1 MTPSNHLITRICLT
15 WTLILVTMLP
25 TSIVQSKDAETEKDD
40 KDLAIGVIGSIEG
53 DSITVQSPESK
64 DSKNSR
70 TLRLTKDSKIQYV
83 GFKGSGQTADS
94 PKVGYGVKAGVA
106 QGDIIK
112 GMILTPPIPALK
124 QIPDK
129 QKLTAE
135 QLFKATDQNQN
146 GQVDYVEYS
155 NWIFQS
161 YKHLPDRWG
170 AKLDH
175 NHDDILDL
183 PEFTD
188 SLAELPWWRTTRKT
202 AAEWVSE
209 ADKDKSGELNMEETK
224 SVTGSAHGKFEQ
236 LFTKLDNDKS
246 GGISVS
252 ELQPF
257 LDSALR
263 GKKRDRQE

>member
-1 MTPSNHLITRICLT
+1 MTTPTNLITRICLA
-15 WTLILVTMLP
+15 WTLTLATMLP
-25 TSIVQSKDAETEKDD
+25 TSFVQAKDADLEKDD

-53 DSITVQSPESK
+53 DIITVRSPENK
-64 DSKNSR
+64 DNLNSR
-70 TLRLTKDSKIQYV
+70 SLRLTKDSKIQYV

-106 QGDIIK
+106 QGDLIK
-112 GMILTPPIPALK
+112 GMILTPPIPTLE

-135 QLFKATDQNQN
+135 ELFKATDQNKN

-170 AKLDH
+170 AKFDH

-183 PEFTD
+183 QEFTD
-188 SLAELPWWRTTRKT
+188 SLTELPWWRTTRKT
-202 AAEWVSE
+202 AAEWVRE

-224 SVTGSAHGKFEQ
+224 SVTGSAHGKFDQ
-236 LFTKLDNDKS
+236 LFGKLDMDKS
-246 GGISVS
+246 GSISVS